1 MRSFRSPYFEKAYC
15 LLSQFIDETGRGDK
29 QLSSYLEERNVDGL
43 LAWADSHKGDL
54 LAGPIR
60 LFASGIMLD
69 RTLDQLSAVPSEPEL
84 AGDDAVASASQLS
97 ADEEALIIL
106 ANIPSPR
113 WVH

>member
-29 QLSSYLEERNVDGL
+29 QLTSYLEERNVDGL

-69 RTLDQLSAVPSEPEL
+69 RTLDQLIASPSQSATTVNEDVDG
-84 AGDDAVASASQLS
+84 AGQLS
-97 ADEEALIIL
+97 ATEEALLML
-106 ANIPSPR
+106 ANTPSPR

>member
-1 MRSFRSPYFEKAYC
+1 MRSYRSSYFEKAYC
-15 LLSQFIDETGRGDK
+15 LLSQFIDETGRGDE
-29 QLSSYLEERNVDGL
+29 QLSSYLKERNVDGL

-69 RTLDQLSAVPSEPEL
+69 RTLNQLTPSTIEADSIGEDTIKSLDEL
-84 AGDDAVASASQLS
+84 TEA
-97 ADEEALIIL
+97 EEALLVL
-106 ANIPSPR
+106 ANSPSPR